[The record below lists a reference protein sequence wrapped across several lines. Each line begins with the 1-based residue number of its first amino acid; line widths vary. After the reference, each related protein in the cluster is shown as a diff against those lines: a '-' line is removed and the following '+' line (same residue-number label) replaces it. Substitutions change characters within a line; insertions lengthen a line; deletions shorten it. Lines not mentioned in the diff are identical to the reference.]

1 MNKFIQV
8 SQLDANLN
16 TRVVYLNSS
25 HIIRFMASDLDH
37 TQTQVNTID
46 GVVYTIDGVVY
57 IQESVEW
64 LANQLKV

>member
-8 SQLDANLN
+8 SQLDANLK

-25 HIIRFMASDLDH
+25 HIIRFMENDLDH
-37 TQTQVNTID
+37 TQVDTIV
-46 GVVYTIDGVVY
+46 GAFY